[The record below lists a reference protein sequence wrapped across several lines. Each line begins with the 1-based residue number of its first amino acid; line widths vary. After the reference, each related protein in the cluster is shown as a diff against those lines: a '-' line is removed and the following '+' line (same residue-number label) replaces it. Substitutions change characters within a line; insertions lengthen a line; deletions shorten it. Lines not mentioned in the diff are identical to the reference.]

1 MRRDQS
7 PGSNDWRV
15 DDVPGDEPR
24 LHFVGTDTSLTS
36 KSLVPVGLRVLKK
49 GQRFIDDWNWFA
61 DALRSTVVDGS
72 AMNHDD
78 CSERF

>member
-1 MRRDQS
+1 M
-7 PGSNDWRV
+7 
-15 DDVPGDEPR
+15 
-24 LHFVGTDTSLTS
+24 
-36 KSLVPVGLRVLKK
+36 
-49 GQRFIDDWNWFA
+49 IWNRCA